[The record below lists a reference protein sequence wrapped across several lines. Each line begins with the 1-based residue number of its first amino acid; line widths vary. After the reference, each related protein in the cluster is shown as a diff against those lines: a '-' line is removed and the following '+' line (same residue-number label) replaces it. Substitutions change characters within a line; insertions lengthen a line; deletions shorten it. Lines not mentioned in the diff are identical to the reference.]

1 MKPITRSLT
10 AALAVCVAIAAPAI
24 AQEKKPAPAA
34 KPPTP
39 APQVKKPVAPPKPA
53 GLGLKDG
60 DRFIFIGDSITH
72 QCLYTQFVE
81 NFFYTRYPQMRIH
94 FRNAGVSGDRAA
106 DALDRFDEDIASFKP
121 TVATVLLGMNDGS
134 YKDFDRPTFETYSKD
149 MIKLMDRLDA
159 IKCRVILMSP
169 TMFDHQAWDAM
180 IQQNPDKAKGR
191 DVTNYNAVLA
201 FYGKWAQ
208 EVARKRGYQFVDMY
222 GPLNTYTIE
231 ERKIDPQFTLIPD
244 AIHPAIDGQL
254 VMAYSLLKQVGEGG
268 GILGTGVR
276 LVDGQW
282 KASAPIVTDVSGQ
295 PGTTVSYSVKT
306 KALPWVVS
314 ETAPIGARFTHAGHT
329 LGQESHI
336 VVGLKSGRYDLLLNG
351 QKVGTFDERMLAV
364 HAEIEDDPDSP
375 THQQA
380 MKVFELNKKR
390 NDEAIHPLRDL
401 YSQRKGRLRNAK
413 TKNDMK
419 EFEAWL
425 PEMRAKEAE
434 LVKKAQAIEA
444 EIYKANQPPV
454 LKVEVK
460 PAPPLP
466 VPAKKPAAKAAKA
479 APAKKAA

>member
-1 MKPITRSLT
+1 MT
-10 AALAVCVAIAAPAI
+10 ALAVCITFATPARS
-24 AQEKKPAPAA
+24 QEKKPAPAS
-34 KPPTP
+34 KPPAP

-81 NFFYTRYPQMRIH
+81 NFFYTRYPQLRIH

-106 DALDRFDEDIASFKP
+106 DALDRFDDDIASFKP

-134 YKDFDRPTFETYSKD
+134 YKNFDMPTFQTYERD
-149 MIKLMDRLDA
+149 MLKLMDRLDA

-180 IQQNPDKAKGR
+180 VQKNPEKAKGR

-208 EVARKRGYQFVDMY
+208 ETAQKRGYQFVDMY
-222 GPLNTYTIE
+222 GPLNTFTVE
-231 ERKIDPQFTLIPD
+231 QRKADPQFTLIPD
-244 AIHPAIDGQL
+244 AIHPAADGQL
-254 VMAYSLLKQVGEGG
+254 VMAYALLRQVGEGG

-282 KASAPIVTDVSGQ
+282 KSSNPALVTDVAGE
-295 PGTTVSYSVKT
+295 PGRTVSYMVKT
-306 KALPWVVS
+306 KALPWAVIAD
-314 ETAPIGARFTHAGHT
+314 APIGAKLTRAGHT
-329 LGQESHI
+329 SSQESHI
-336 VVGLKSGRYDLLLNG
+336 VVGLKSGRYDLVING
-351 QKVGTFDERMLAV
+351 QKVGVFDERMFAV

-375 THQQA
+375 TYQQA
-380 MKVFELNKKR
+380 QRVFALNKKR

-401 YSQRKGRLRNAK
+401 YGQRKGRLRAAR

-425 PEMRAKEAE
+425 PEFHAKEAE
-434 LVKKAQAIEA
+434 LVKKAEEIENQ
-444 EIYKANQPPV
+444 IYKANQPPV

-460 PAPPLP
+460 PAPPPPAP
-466 VPAKKPAAKAAKA
+466 VRKPAPPKPAGAKPAAKAPAAVAK
-479 APAKKAA
+479 

>member
-1 MKPITRSLT
+1 MKPTTRSLS
-10 AALAVCVAIAAPAI
+10 AALAVCFAVAIPAI
-24 AQEKKPAPAA
+24 AQEKKPAPVA
-34 KPPTP
+34 KP
-39 APQVKKPVAPPKPA
+39 QIKRPVAPPKPT

-94 FRNAGVSGDRAA
+94 FRNAGVSGDRAS
-106 DALDRFDEDIASFKP
+106 DALDRFDDDIASFKP
-121 TVATVLLGMNDGS
+121 SVATVLLGMNDGT
-134 YKDFDRPTFETYSKD
+134 YKNFDMPTFQTYEKD
-149 MIKLMDRLDA
+149 MLKLMDRLDA
-159 IKCRVILMSP
+159 LKCRVILMSP

-180 IQQNPDKAKGR
+180 VQANPDRAKGR

-222 GPLNTYTIE
+222 GPLNTFTVE
-231 ERKIDPQFTLIPD
+231 QRKADPLFTLIKD
-244 AIHPAIDGQL
+244 AIHPDIDGQQ
-254 VMAYSLLKQVGEGG
+254 VMAYSLLRQIGEGG

-282 KASAPIVTDVSGQ
+282 KANSPLVTDVSGE
-295 PGTTVSYSVKT
+295 PGRTVSYTVKT
-306 KALPWVVS
+306 KALPWAVIGD
-314 ETAPIGARFTHAGHT
+314 APIGARLTRAGHT

-336 VVGLKSGRYDLLLNG
+336 VVGLKSGRYDLVING
-351 QKVGTFDERMLAV
+351 QNVGVFDERMFAV

-375 THQQA
+375 TYQQA
-380 MKVFELNKKR
+380 QRVFALNKKR

-401 YSQRKGRLRNAK
+401 YGQRKGRLRNAR

-425 PEMRAKEAE
+425 PEFRAKEAA
-434 LVKKAQAIEA
+434 LVKKAEEIEN
-444 EIYKANQPPV
+444 EIYQANQPPV

-466 VPAKKPAAKAAKA
+466 AKRPAPRAT
-479 APAKKAA
+479 PAKKAA

>member
-1 MKPITRSLT
+1 MKLNPGFLLIAVLAGGIT
-10 AALAVCVAIAAPAI
+10 LAPLARAIE
-24 AQEKKPAPAA
+24 EKKPAA
-34 KPPTP
+34 
-39 APQVKKPVAPPKPA
+39 QVKKPAAPPKPA

-81 NFFYTRYPQMRIH
+81 DFFYTRYPQMRIQ

-106 DALDRFDEDIASFKP
+106 DALDRFDDDIASFKP
-121 TVATVLLGMNDGS
+121 TVATVLLGMNDGT
-134 YKDFDRPTFETYSKD
+134 YKDFDRPTFDTYAKD
-149 MIKLMDRLDA
+149 MLKLMDRLDA
-159 IKCRVILMSP
+159 INCKVILMSP

-180 IQQNPDKAKGR
+180 IQANPEKAKGR

-208 EVARKRGYQFVDMY
+208 ETARKRGYQFVDMY
-222 GPLNTYTIE
+222 GPLNTFTVE
-231 ERKIDPQFTLIPD
+231 ERKTDPQFTLIPD
-244 AIHPAIDGQL
+244 AIHPGIDGQL
-254 VMAYSLLKQVGEGG
+254 VMAYSILKQVGEGG

-276 LVDGQW
+276 LVDGKWQS
-282 KASAPIVTDVSGQ
+282 SAPALVTDVSGE
-295 PGTTVSYSVKT
+295 PGTKVSYTVKT

-314 ETAPIGARFTHAGHT
+314 EDAPIGARFTHAGHT

-336 VVGLKSGRYDLLLNG
+336 VVGLKSGRYDLVING
-351 QKVGTFDERMLAV
+351 QNVGVFDERMLAV

-380 MKVFELNKKR
+380 KKVFELNKKR

-401 YSQRKGRLRNAK
+401 YSQRKGRLRAAK
-413 TKNDMK
+413 AKGDMK
-419 EFEAWL
+419 EFDAWL
-425 PEMRAKEAE
+425 PEFHAKEAE
-434 LVKKAQAIEA
+434 LMKKAEEIEN

-460 PAPPLP
+460 PAPPPPPP
-466 VPAKKPAAKAAKA
+466 VRKP
-479 APAKKAA
+479 APAKAGSKAPAAAGAK

>member
-1 MKPITRSLT
+1 MKPTARPILT
-10 AALAVCVAIAAPAI
+10 ALAVCLAFATSARAIE
-24 AQEKKPAPAA
+24 EKKPAPAA
-34 KPPTP
+34 KPPV
-39 APQVKKPVAPPKPA
+39 PQIKKPVLPPKPP

-81 NFFYTRYPQMRIH
+81 NFFYTRYPQTRIH

-106 DALDRFDEDIASFKP
+106 DALDRFDDDIASFKP
-121 TVATVLLGMNDGS
+121 TVATVLLGMNDGT
-134 YKDFDRPTFETYSKD
+134 YKDFDRPTFETYAKD

-159 IKCRVILMSP
+159 IKCKVILMSP

-180 IQQNPDKAKGR
+180 VQANPDKSKGR

-208 EVARKRGYQFVDMY
+208 ETARKRGYQFVDMY
-222 GPLNTYTIE
+222 GPLNTFTVD
-231 ERKIDPQFTLIPD
+231 ERKTNPQFTLIPD
-244 AIHPAIDGQL
+244 AIHPAVDGQL
-254 VMAYSLLKQVGEGG
+254 VMAYSILKQVGEGG

-282 KASAPIVTDVSGQ
+282 KASSPTVTDVSGE
-295 PGTTVSYSVKT
+295 PGNKVSYTVQA
-306 KALPWVVS
+306 KALPWPVIAD
-314 ETAPIGARFTHAGHT
+314 APIGARMTHSGHT

-336 VVGLKSGRYDLLLNG
+336 VVGLKSGRYDLAING
-351 QKVGTFDERMLAV
+351 QKVGVFDERMLAV

-375 THQQA
+375 TYQQA
-380 MKVFELNKKR
+380 LHVFALNHKR

-401 YSQRKGRLRNAK
+401 YSQRKGKLRNAR

-425 PEMRAKEAE
+425 PEFHAKEAE
-434 LVKKAQAIEA
+434 LVKKAEEIEN

-466 VPAKKPAAKAAKA
+466 PPAKKPAPAKA

>member
-1 MKPITRSLT
+1 MKPTTRSLS
-10 AALAVCVAIAAPAI
+10 AALAVCFAVAIPAI
-24 AQEKKPAPAA
+24 AQEKKPAPVA
-34 KPPTP
+34 KP
-39 APQVKKPVAPPKPA
+39 QIKRPVAPPKPT

-94 FRNAGVSGDRAA
+94 FRNAGVSGDRAS
-106 DALDRFDEDIASFKP
+106 DALDRFDDDIASFKP
-121 TVATVLLGMNDGS
+121 SVATVLLGMNDGT
-134 YKDFDRPTFETYSKD
+134 YKNFDMPTFQTYEKD
-149 MIKLMDRLDA
+149 MLKLMDRLDA
-159 IKCRVILMSP
+159 LKCRVILMSP

-180 IQQNPDKAKGR
+180 VQANPDKAKGR

-222 GPLNTYTIE
+222 GPLNTFTVE
-231 ERKIDPQFTLIPD
+231 QRKADPLFTLIKD
-244 AIHPAIDGQL
+244 AIHPDIDGQQ
-254 VMAYSLLKQVGEGG
+254 VMAYSLLRQIGEGG

-282 KASAPIVTDVSGQ
+282 KANSPLVTDVSGE
-295 PGTTVSYSVKT
+295 PGRTVSYTVKT
-306 KALPWVVS
+306 KALPWAVIGD
-314 ETAPIGARFTHAGHT
+314 APIGARLTRAGHT

-336 VVGLKSGRYDLLLNG
+336 VVGLKSGRYDLVING
-351 QKVGTFDERMLAV
+351 QNVGVFDERMFAV

-375 THQQA
+375 TYQQA
-380 MKVFELNKKR
+380 QRVFALNKKR

-401 YSQRKGRLRNAK
+401 YGQRKGRLRSAR

-425 PEMRAKEAE
+425 PEFRAKEAS
-434 LVKKAQAIEA
+434 LVKKAEEIEN
-444 EIYKANQPPV
+444 EIYQANQPPV

-466 VPAKKPAAKAAKA
+466 AKRPAPRAT
-479 APAKKAA
+479 PAKKAA

>member
-1 MKPITRSLT
+1 MKLTTRSLT
-10 AALAVCVAIAAPAI
+10 SALAVCIAFAATAR

-34 KPPTP
+34 RPPAPT
-39 APQVKKPVAPPKPA
+39 PQVKKAVVPPKPP

-81 NFFYTRYPQMRIH
+81 DFFYTRYPQTRIH

-106 DALDRFDEDIASFKP
+106 DALDRFDDDIAAFKP
-121 TVATVLLGMNDGS
+121 TVATVLLGMNDGT
-134 YKDFDRPTFETYSKD
+134 YRDFDKPTFDTYARD
-149 MIKLMDRLDA
+149 MTALMDRLDA

-180 IQQNPDKAKGR
+180 VQQNPDKSKGR

-201 FYGKWAQ
+201 FFGKWAQ
-208 EVARKRGYQFVDMY
+208 ETARKRGYQFVDMY
-222 GPLNTYTIE
+222 GPLNTFTID
-231 ERKIDPQFTLIPD
+231 ERKTDPKFTMIPD

-254 VMAYSLLKQVGEGG
+254 VMAYSILKQVGEGG

-282 KASAPIVTDVSGQ
+282 KPSSPQVTDVSGE
-295 PGTTVSYSVKT
+295 PGVKVSYTVQT
-306 KALPWVVS
+306 KALPWVVADD
-314 ETAPIGARFTHAGHT
+314 APIGARFTHAGHT

-336 VVGLKSGRYDLLLNG
+336 VVGLKAGRYDLSLNG
-351 QKVGTFDERMLAV
+351 QKVGVFDERMLAV

-380 MKVFELNKKR
+380 RKVFELNKRR

-401 YSQRKGRLRNAK
+401 YSQRKGKLRAAK
-413 TKNDMK
+413 AKNDMT
-419 EFEAWL
+419 EFNAWL

-434 LVKKAQAIEA
+434 LVKKADAIED

-454 LKVEVK
+454 LKVEIN

-466 VPAKKPAAKAAKA
+466 VPAKKPAPAKA
-479 APAKKAA
+479 APVKKAA